1 VDEMENDVIGRIG
14 MNPSKKLRSFIWR
27 INLIGIV
34 GAIVGILAIFATWYT
49 TMGGNLSIK
58 GE

>member
-1 VDEMENDVIGRIG
+1 MENDVIGRIG